1 MQLENLSIIQRNRMN
16 ISLIHCI
23 GLAAALCSTI
33 AAQDKAKP
41 AATGLPTNLELA
53 NILKD
58 LHAANPLLPVQQ
70 DIADLKCNDTFTQ
83 EELLAL
89 SELALKKTTEFD
101 ELEETPAYAQLQVFM
116 DNTLSQLKDYKVTG
130 VGFAKHTAYS
140 LFYGK
145 QNFNTNFLLKNSTG
159 KVSTRTFNID
169 YSSIGLQST
178 CGYRLD
184 AIFTIGADLNRHTTN
199 TPLKFGVGFTGS
211 WQTPI
216 PSIPVNQ
223 LGFVHFETYAPISL
237 GFTVLPFKNTAGYM
251 VIAHMGISPVGFTC
265 FNQRANPFSRYAF
278 NAALV
283 LSGGSFTSQ
292 AQN

>member
-1 MQLENLSIIQRNRMN
+1 MN
-16 ISLIHCI
+16 IRLIHCI
-23 GLAAALCSTI
+23 GLTAALFSTI
-33 AAQDKAKP
+33 VAQDTAKP
-41 AATGLPTNLELA
+41 PATGLPANLALA
-53 NILKD
+53 NILKE

-83 EELLAL
+83 EEVLAL

-101 ELEETPAYAQLQVFM
+101 ELEETPAYAQLQAFM

-140 LFYGK
+140 LCYGK

-159 KVSTRTFNID
+159 EVSARTFNID
-169 YSSIGLQST
+169 YSSIGWQRT

-199 TPLKFGVGFTGS
+199 TPLKFGVGFTGA

-216 PSIPVNQ
+216 PSIPINQ
-223 LGFVHFETYAPISL
+223 RFFNGVIYYTYAPISL

-251 VIAHMGISPVGFTC
+251 VIAHMGISPIGFTC
-265 FNQRANPFSRYAF
+265 FNQQADPFSPYAF

>member
-1 MQLENLSIIQRNRMN
+1 MN
-16 ISLIHCI
+16 IRLIHCI
-23 GLAAALCSTI
+23 GLAVALCSTI
-33 AAQDKAKP
+33 AAQDTAKP
-41 AATGLPTNLELA
+41 TTTTTQTPNLELA

-70 DIADLKCNDTFTQ
+70 DIVDLKCNDTFTQ

-116 DNTLSQLKDYKVTG
+116 DNTVSQLKDYKVTG
-130 VGFAKHTAYS
+130 IGFAKHIAYT
-140 LFYGK
+140 LYYGK
-145 QNFNTNFLLKNSTG
+145 QNFNTNLLLKNSTG
-159 KVSTRTFNID
+159 EASTGTFNID
-169 YSSIGLQST
+169 YSSIGWQWN

-184 AIFTIGADLNRHTTN
+184 AIFTIGADLNRHTTR
-199 TPLKFGVGFTGS
+199 TPLKFGVGFTGT

-216 PSIPVNQ
+216 PSIPVNNR
-223 LGFVHFETYAPISL
+223 LRDLNIDNFAPISL